1 MLITKQAKQKYDLGK
16 FYFDKS
22 DNFSYP
28 NYRTLRKLIQ
38 EINTKR
44 DIILNPSQTAKAG
57 ELNGILLLDKI
68 FHYVI
73 KKYQQEKSNLVFV
86 EVFQF
91 LTKKLPDSDLQKL
104 FADFSDN
111 FGLEKSSN
119 ENILL
124 ELSLNFLHNQ
134 NSAVS
139 IYKDFFDNSSLL
151 KNPVCPQIMDYLIVF
166 FERKPFFGSEDLNLF
181 ILLQKPME
189 ESPNSIQGQLEY
201 IKNNWSSLIGDEL
214 LGLLKGLDLLK
225 EEQKFGLPGPGP
237 ISVYEFGS
245 DEEYEKFTQ
254 DKDWMPN
261 LVLIAKNTFVW
272 LDQLS
277 KKYGKSISKLDEIPD
292 EELEL
297 LSQRGFTGLW
307 LIGLWERS
315 PASKKIK
322 HISGNVDAISSAYS
336 IKNYNVAGNL
346 GGEEALE
353 NLKRKAWKFNIRIG
367 CDMVPNHT
375 GIDSDWIYEHPE
387 WFIQLQHSP
396 FPVYSFNGENLSD
409 HPEIVVQIE
418 DHYYDKTD
426 AAVIFKLY
434 NKRNNH
440 TKHNHTRYVYHGNDG
455 TSFPWNDTAQLN
467 YLLPEVREAVIEQII
482 TIAKKFPII
491 RFDAAMTLAKKHFQR
506 LWFPQPGSGGDIPTR
521 AEYGLS
527 KQEFDKVFPNEFW
540 RDVVDRVNQEVPHTL
555 LLAEAFWMMEGFFVR
570 TLGMH
575 RVYNSAFMNML
586 KNEDNAKYRKSI
598 FNVLEFNPEIL
609 KRFVNFMS
617 NPDEETAISQ
627 FGKDDK
633 YFGICLLMTTM
644 PGLPMFAHGQIEGFS
659 EKYGMEYSRAKW
671 SEAEDKNLV
680 QRHQREIFPLLE
692 KRYLFA
698 EVRNFLLYDFLTES
712 GTTNE
717 NVFAFSNENNEEKS
731 LVVYNNK
738 YDHTSGWIHWASIA
752 ENGKWTR
759 KNIGDAFHLHN
770 DENFYLIFRNFIDGL
785 EYIRNSKEIYGR
797 GVFQELGAFKY
808 NVYLDFYE
816 VEDDQEKRFQKL
828 ASYLQGGGVPDIQ
841 VALKKVSLLSIL
853 EPFAKVFTSE
863 NIRKINTL
871 RKIRSKEYEIF
882 LFEYFKPDLLEF
894 IRKLNEYTGNKGNS
908 EDLVSEIL
916 LDLDLLLNDKIRY
929 EIKDFEKEEFYD
941 YLVISWLLLHKIG
954 KLTADNNPETISSN
968 WIEELLLGDEIR
980 KSIRELLAVD
990 DEHFIELLKFSI
1002 KYSNIWKD
1010 LKKKDFAKI
1019 VSQLF
1024 ADKDI
1029 QKILNFNR
1037 FDDKLWFSKEG
1048 FDDFVN
1054 AIYLINLVSIRMNK
1068 SFAKS
1073 KSYRIRVLED
1083 YIDALKV
1090 AEEKSGYL
1098 VEEFLKNSIKTKKTC
1113 QENSELIFN

>member
-1 MLITKQAKQKYDLGK
+1 MLINKQAQQKYNLEKSLFDNSGK
-16 FYFDKS
+16 FSIPDFQ
-22 DNFSYP
+22 
-28 NYRTLRKLIQ
+28 TLRKIVQ
-38 EINTKR
+38 EINSKR
-44 DIILNPSQTAKAG
+44 DIILNPSNTIKAG
-57 ELNGILLLDKI
+57 ELNGILLIDKI
-68 FHYVI
+68 FHQLI
-73 KKYQQEKSNLVFV
+73 KKYRQEVSNQIFV
-86 EVFQF
+86 EAYHF
-91 LTKKLPDSDLQKL
+91 LSENLPDFGLQKL
-104 FADFSDN
+104 FEDFLKNYAIS
-111 FGLEKSSN
+111 ETSN
-119 ENILL
+119 ANILI
-124 ELSLNFLHNQ
+124 EFIINFLLNQ
-134 NSAVS
+134 NSAFS
-139 IYKDFFDNSSLL
+139 KYEELFDNSELL
-151 KNPVCPQIMDYLIVF
+151 ENPAYPNIMDSLTDF
-166 FERKPFFGSEDLNLF
+166 FENKPLFGAGNLNL
-181 ILLQKPME
+181 INLLQKPME

-201 IKNNWSSLIGDEL
+201 IKIHWSSLIGDEL
-214 LGLLKGLDLLK
+214 LSLLKGLDLIK
-225 EEQKFGLPGPGP
+225 EEQKFGLPGPGSS
-237 ISVYEFGS
+237 SVYEFGS
-245 DEEYEKFTQ
+245 EEEYEKFTQ

-277 KKYGKSISKLDEIPD
+277 KKYEKNITRLDEIPD
-292 EELEL
+292 EELEQ

-322 HISGNVDAISSAYS
+322 HISGNLDAISSAYS

-346 GGEEALE
+346 GGAKALE

-387 WFIQLQHSP
+387 WFVQLDHSP
-396 FPVYSFNGENLSD
+396 FPAYSFYGENLSD
-409 HPEIVVQIE
+409 HPDVVLQIE

-426 AAVIFKLY
+426 ASVVFKLY
-434 NKRNNH
+434 DKRNNQ
-440 TKHNHTRYVYHGNDG
+440 TKHNHTKYVYHGNDG

-482 TIAKKFPII
+482 SIAKKFPII
-491 RFDAAMTLAKKHFQR
+491 RFDAAMTLAKKHFRR
-506 LWFPQPGSGGDIPTR
+506 LWFPEAGKGGDIPTR
-521 AEYGLS
+521 AEFGMS
-527 KQEFDKVFPNEFW
+527 KHEFDKVFPDEFW
-540 RDVVDRVNQEVPHTL
+540 REVVDRVNQEVPHTL

-586 KNEDNAKYRKSI
+586 KNEENAKYRKSI

-617 NPDEETAISQ
+617 NPDEETSIAQ

-659 EKYGMEYSRAKW
+659 EKYGMEYSRTKW
-671 SEAEDKNLV
+671 SETADKNLV
-680 QRHQREIFPLLE
+680 QRHEKEIFPLLK

-698 EVRNFLLYDFLTES
+698 EVKNFLLFDFLTES

-717 NVFAFSNENNEEKS
+717 NVFAYSNEKDGEKA
-731 LVVYNNK
+731 LIVYNNK
-738 YDHTSGWIHWASIA
+738 FEHTSGWILWASKN

-770 DENFYLIFRNFIDGL
+770 DENYYLIFWNFIDGL
-785 EYIRNSKEIYGR
+785 EYIRNSKEIYEKGL
-797 GVFQELGAFKY
+797 FQELGAFKY

-816 VEDDQEKRFQKL
+816 VEDDQEKKFQKL
-828 ASYLQGGGVPDIQ
+828 AAYLHGGGVPDIQ
-841 VALKKVSLLSIL
+841 TALKKVSLLSVL
-853 EPFAKVFTSE
+853 EPFTKVFSSQ
-863 NIRKINTL
+863 NLRKINTL

-894 IRKLNEYTGNKGNS
+894 IQSLNDYTGNKGNT

-941 YLVISWLLLHKIG
+941 YLVISWLLLHKLG
-954 KLTADNNPETISSN
+954 KLTAEKNPEITSSD
-968 WIEELLLGDEIR
+968 WIDEFLFKDEIK
-980 KSIRELLAVD
+980 KSMRELLAVN
-990 DEHFIELLKFSI
+990 EEQFIKLLKISI
-1002 KYSNIWKD
+1002 KYSSIWKD
-1010 LKKKDFAKI
+1010 LRKKDFPK
-1019 VSQLF
+1019 VVQQLF
-1024 ADKDI
+1024 ADKDVR
-1029 QKILNFNR
+1029 KILNFNKY
-1037 FDDKLWFSKEG
+1037 DNKLWFSKEG

-1054 AIYLINLVSIRMNK
+1054 ALHLINLIAIRMDE
-1068 SFAKS
+1068 SYAKS
-1073 KSYRIRVLED
+1073 KSYRIKVLED
-1083 YIDALKV
+1083 LVETLKD

-1098 VEEFLKNSIKTKKTC
+1098 VEEFLR
-1113 QENSELIFN
+1113 EFE